1 MDWIENKYLM
11 SISGRLDKFKR
22 KSGNVFNFRC
32 PICGDS
38 ETHKNRTRGYI
49 YEKKG
54 KSLFHCHNCNATM
67 SLPNFI
73 KTVDQVLYNEMQLE
87 KLRGEKTPE
96 QTEFESFVDKMKKP
110 VFLKMGPLKSLKK
123 VSKLSPDH
131 KVKRFVDARKIPT
144 PYHAK
149 LFSCPNFK
157 NYTNDLVPH
166 KFDTDSLVRDETRLL
181 IPFIDSNKNVHAYQG
196 RALGESAVKYI
207 TIILDDSVPKVYGLD
222 TVNFN
227 KPVYVTEGPIDSMFI
242 DNSIATAG
250 GDLVSALSP
259 LQSSKSSMVIVYDN
273 EPRSRDT
280 IKKLDK
286 AIMQGYNIVIWPDN
300 LEHKDINDMILA
312 GMSSE
317 FITHIMKTNT
327 YRDLAAKLALTKWSK
342 VR

>member
-11 SISGRLDKFKR
+11 LISSRLERFKR

-38 ETHKNRTRGYI
+38 ETHKNKTRGYI
-49 YEKKG
+49 YDKKG

-67 SLPNFI
+67 GLSNLI
-73 KTVDQVLYNEMQLE
+73 KSIDQVLYNEMQLE

-96 QTEFESFVDKMKKP
+96 QTELESFVEKMKKP
-110 VFLKMGPLKSLKK
+110 IFMKEGPLKGLKK
-123 VSKLSPDH
+123 VSQLSPDH
-131 KVKRFVDARKIPT
+131 RVKKLVDARKIPN

-157 NYTNDLVPH
+157 QFTNNLIPN
-166 KFDTDSLVRDETRLL
+166 KFDEESIARDETRLL
-181 IPFIDSNKNVHAYQG
+181 IPFFDKEKRLHAYQG
-196 RALGESAVKYI
+196 RALGDSKVKYI
-207 TIILDDSVPKVYGLD
+207 TIILDDSVPKLYGLD
-222 TVNFN
+222 SVDFT
-227 KPVYVTEGPIDSMFI
+227 KTLYVFEGPIDSMFI
-242 DNSIATAG
+242 PNSIATAG
-250 GDLVSALSP
+250 GDLVSSIGMYGD
-259 LQSSKSSMVIVYDN
+259 KKNIVIVYDN
-273 EPRSRDT
+273 EPRSKDT

-300 LEHKDINDMILA
+300 LEHKDINDMVLA

-317 FITHIMKTNT
+317 FITHILKTNT

-342 VR
+342 V

>member
-11 SISGRLDKFKR
+11 LISSRLEKFKR

-38 ETHKNRTRGYI
+38 ETHKNKTRGYI
-49 YEKKG
+49 YDKKG

-67 SLPNFI
+67 GLSNLI
-73 KTVDQVLYNEMQLE
+73 KSVDQVLYNEMQLE

-96 QTEFESFVDKMKKP
+96 QTDLESFVEKMKKP
-110 VFLKMGPLKSLKK
+110 VFMKSGPLKGLKK
-123 VSKLSPDH
+123 VSQLSPDH
-131 KVKRFVDARKIPT
+131 RVKKLVDARKIPT

-157 NYTNDLVPH
+157 NFTNSLVPN
-166 KFDTDSLVRDETRLL
+166 KFEKESLERDETRLL
-181 IPFIDSNKNVHAYQG
+181 IPFFDANKNVHAYQG
-196 RALGESAVKYI
+196 RAVGNSAIKYI
-207 TIILDDSVPKVYGLD
+207 TIILDDSLPKVYGLD

-227 KPVYVTEGPIDSMFI
+227 RPVYVTEGPIDSMFI

-250 GDLVSALSP
+250 GDLVSAIGS

-286 AIMQGYNIVIWPDN
+286 AIMQGYNVCIWPEN
-300 LEHKDINDMILA
+300 LEHKDINDMVLA

-317 FITHIMKTNT
+317 FIIHILKTNT
-327 YRDLAAKLALTKWSK
+327 YRDLTAKLALTKWSK
-342 VR
+342 V